1 MLKKETWLYSAGF
14 NIEKNSLN
22 LSRIE
27 EELDDLKNLIKKK
40 CRIFLLTHQG
50 DFKKKTSRHLYFLKS
65 ILKKK
70 IKSKGLLF

>member
-1 MLKKETWLYSAGF
+1 MNIFKKIIIDYNNVKKKETWLYSAGF

-27 EELDDLKNLIKKK
+27 EELDDLKNLIKKNVEFSYLHIK
-40 CRIFLLTHQG
+40 E
-50 DFKKKTSRHLYFLKS
+50 

-70 IKSKGLLF
+70 HLDIYIF

>member
-27 EELDDLKNLIKKK
+27 EELDDLKNLIKKM
-40 CRIFLLTHQG
+40 
-50 DFKKKTSRHLYFLKS
+50 
-65 ILKKK
+65 
-70 IKSKGLLF
+70 

>member
-27 EELDDLKNLIKKK
+27 EELDDLKNLIKKNVEFSYLHIK
-40 CRIFLLTHQG
+40 EIL
-50 DFKKKTSRHLYFLKS
+50 KKTSRHLYFLKS
-65 ILKKK
+65 ILKK